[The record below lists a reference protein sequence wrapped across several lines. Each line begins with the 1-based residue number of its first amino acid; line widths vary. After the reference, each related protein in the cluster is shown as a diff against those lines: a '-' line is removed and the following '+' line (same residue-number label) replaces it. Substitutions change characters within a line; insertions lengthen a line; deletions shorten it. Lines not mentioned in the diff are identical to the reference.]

1 MKVADDLW
9 VSRYVLWRIAEELGV
24 CVSFHPKPIVG
35 DWNGAGAHT
44 NFSTEAMRQEG
55 GMKAIEAAIEKLSK
69 RHQEHLLAYD
79 PRGGEYNRLR
89 LTGKLETSSM
99 DRFSWG
105 VADRSGSVRVSRS
118 VADEG
123 KGFLE
128 DRRPASNM
136 DPYAVCNAILRTTL
150 ID

>member
-1 MKVADDLW
+1 M
-9 VSRYVLWRIAEELGV
+9 SRYFLWRIAEELGI
-24 CVSFHPKPIVG
+24 CVTFHPKPIVG
-35 DWNGAGAHT
+35 NWNGAGAHT
-44 NFSTEAMRQEG
+44 NFSTEAMRNDG

-69 RHQEHLLAYD
+69 KHAEHMKVYD
-79 PRGGEYNRLR
+79 PSGGEYNKLR
-89 LTGKLETSSM
+89 LVGKLETSSM
-99 DRFSWG
+99 EKFTWG

-150 ID
+150 LGDS